1 MFLETLIISCHVCED
16 RKGIPRIVHTYDQS
30 KNYFIERKKSFS
42 FFLTDGGIRKKIC
55 RINGEELKTNKKR
68 GGKKK
73 MPRPGFEP
81 GLLRPQRSV
90 LTTRRSRLLNIQ
102 GVKKYYLN

>member
-1 MFLETLIISCHVCED
+1 MCVKIERAYHV
-16 RKGIPRIVHTYDQS
+16 IVHTYDHS
-30 KNYFIERKKSFS
+30 ENYFIERKKSFS

-73 MPRPGFEP
+73 CRDQDSNLGYC
-81 GLLRPQRSV
+81 GHNAVS
-90 LTTRRSRLLNIQ
+90 
-102 GVKKYYLN
+102 

>member
-1 MFLETLIISCHVCED
+1 M
-16 RKGIPRIVHTYDQS
+16 YDQS

-55 RINGEELKTNKKR
+55 RINGEELKTNKKEEE
-68 GGKKK
+68 KK

-90 LTTRRSRLLNIQ
+90 LTTRRSRLHDIN
-102 GVKKYYLN
+102 G

>member
-68 GGKKK
+68 GGKKNC
-73 MPRPGFEP
+73 RDQDSNLGYC
-81 GLLRPQRSV
+81 GHNAVS
-90 LTTRRSRLLNIQ
+90 
-102 GVKKYYLN
+102 

>member
-16 RKGIPRIVHTYDQS
+16 RKGIPRIVHTYDHS
-30 KNYFIERKKSFS
+30 ENYFIERKKSFS

-73 MPRPGFEP
+73 CRDQDSNLGYC
-81 GLLRPQRSV
+81 GHNAVS
-90 LTTRRSRLLNIQ
+90 
-102 GVKKYYLN
+102 

>member
-55 RINGEELKTNKKR
+55 RINGEELKTNKKEEE
-68 GGKKK
+68 KKNAET
-73 MPRPGFEP
+73 RI
-81 GLLRPQRSV
+81 RTWV
-90 LTTRRSRLLNIQ
+90 TAATTQCPNH
-102 GVKKYYLN
+102 

>member
-1 MFLETLIISCHVCED
+1 MCED

-73 MPRPGFEP
+73 CRDQDSNLGYC
-81 GLLRPQRSV
+81 GHNAVS
-90 LTTRRSRLLNIQ
+90 
-102 GVKKYYLN
+102 

>member
-1 MFLETLIISCHVCED
+1 M
-16 RKGIPRIVHTYDQS
+16 YDQS
-30 KNYFIERKKSFS
+30 KNYFIERKTSFS

-55 RINGEELKTNKKR
+55 RINGEELKTNKK
-68 GGKKK
+68 KEEEKK

-90 LTTRRSRLLNIQ
+90 LTTRRSRLHDTKGWKNII
-102 GVKKYYLN
+102 